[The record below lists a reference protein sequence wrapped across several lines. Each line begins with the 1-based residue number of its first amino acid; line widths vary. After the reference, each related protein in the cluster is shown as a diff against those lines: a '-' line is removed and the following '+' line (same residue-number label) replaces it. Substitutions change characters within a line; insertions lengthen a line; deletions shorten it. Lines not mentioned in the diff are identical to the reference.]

1 MVTTMVR
8 FERVMFASAS
18 TIVLAIS
25 IVHGTPL
32 HPHYVGHEDYDEKR
46 ECERSA
52 DCGAGRFCYKE
63 TYKCATCIDCSSR
76 FRADG
81 DWPCAEQASEC
92 GPCLPGYVEVSL
104 ERGVPKES
112 CTLQVMGPELPFKD
126 TPPPI
131 GSENIFNFVW
141 IFAGLGGV
149 SLLFVASFLINHWQR
164 GRQNSEPMQELAPLN
179 GNANQSID
187 MAPPPYSSAAPPPFD
202 VKYHEPQ
209 PTAPTL
215 ESMVEVDTPRNC
227 HTNITLETHPRV
239 QPARVEEQ
247 YVQAVGFRPP
257 GWVDISGYTGE
268 NSPPPSPIEENH
280 PDDNLA
286 DTLNDQS
293 TQESEWTP

>member
-1 MVTTMVR
+1 
-8 FERVMFASAS
+8 
-18 TIVLAIS
+18 
-25 IVHGTPL
+25 
-32 HPHYVGHEDYDEKR
+32 
-46 ECERSA
+46 
-52 DCGAGRFCYKE
+52 
-63 TYKCATCIDCSSR
+63 
-76 FRADG
+76 
-81 DWPCAEQASEC
+81 
-92 GPCLPGYVEVSL
+92 
-104 ERGVPKES
+104 
-112 CTLQVMGPELPFKD
+112 
-126 TPPPI
+126 
-131 GSENIFNFVW
+131 
-141 IFAGLGGV
+141 
-149 SLLFVASFLINHWQR
+149 
-164 GRQNSEPMQELAPLN
+164 MQELAPLN

-215 ESMVEVDTPRNC
+215 ESLVEVDTPRNC

-293 TQESEWTP
+293 TQESEWTPNSSHENVEEQSAVGQALNLTVPQTIGSTAFGTIGPDNTS